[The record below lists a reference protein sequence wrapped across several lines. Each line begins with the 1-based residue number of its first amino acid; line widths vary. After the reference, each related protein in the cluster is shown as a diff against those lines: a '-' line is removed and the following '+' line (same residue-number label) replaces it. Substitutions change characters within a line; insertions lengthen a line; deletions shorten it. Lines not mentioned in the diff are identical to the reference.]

1 MRVTARAWYPRLTVY
16 GVGPGTPWVAFHL
29 RPTWRTGRWTA
40 AGVIRVYGL
49 GFLWVS
55 VLAPRGDS

>member
-16 GVGPGTPWVAFHL
+16 GVAPGTRWVSFHL
-29 RPTWRTGRWTA
+29 RPTWRTGRWLA

-49 GFLWVS
+49 GFLRVS
-55 VLAPRGDS
+55 VLAFREDS